1 MFGFSKYLE
10 QKVDSLGN
18 LIDKISQH
26 NKIQEQFVE
35 IIMDEIN
42 TLKQDVSDLRKVFN
56 ELNDKIALLESAQNN
71 LAKAFI
77 DFREEGKKEKYFG

>member
-10 QKVDSLGN
+10 QKVDSLSN
-18 LIDKISQH
+18 LIDKINQH